1 MFENQTGVTAQSSA
15 EPLVDPLVQ
24 PYEMQEKHQK
34 GYSFNIDIFIL
45 IVAVLAG
52 YEFCLTF
59 LDVDNAFNTA
69 FSAFPVRQ
77 NSYTSYIRGVN
88 RVYIA

>member
-15 EPLVDPLVQ
+15 EPLVQ

-45 IVAVLAG
+45 IVAVLVI
-52 YEFCLTF
+52 F
-59 LDVDNAFNTA
+59 LK
-69 FSAFPVRQ
+69 Q
-77 NSYTSYIRGVN
+77 L
-88 RVYIA
+88 

>member
-45 IVAVLAG
+45 IVAVLVI
-52 YEFCLTF
+52 F
-59 LDVDNAFNTA
+59 LK
-69 FSAFPVRQ
+69 Q
-77 NSYTSYIRGVN
+77 L
-88 RVYIA
+88 

>member
-15 EPLVDPLVQ
+15 EPLVDP

-45 IVAVLAG
+45 IVAVLVI
-52 YEFCLTF
+52 F
-59 LDVDNAFNTA
+59 LK
-69 FSAFPVRQ
+69 Q
-77 NSYTSYIRGVN
+77 L
-88 RVYIA
+88 